1 MEWTKGECSKL
12 ISFVSACA
20 EDRDTNH
27 TRTKQPKGNLKG
39 SEARNFYENLVS
51 DEKITTSK
59 DEPVKNSTKK
69 TYPISTEENN
79 DRVGNSVYQASC
91 QSDIS
96 ELDINRY
103 LRYAQEGNIQQ
114 VKNMLKKGVSV
125 DSQDR
130 YGWTALMCAAHNGQF
145 EVVKHLLSIGADV
158 SVVDENNKNVSD
170 IARTAGFKKI
180 SLFIQKLKKG
190 ILQKDFQD
198 KKVDRKS
205 EEFYCQVC
213 KCNFTDVT
221 VKYHELSMVHLFN
234 SKKKAKDDP
243 FLLPASNKGYK
254 MMLRSGWDG
263 RKGLGPGGQGQRYPV
278 KTILKRDRK
287 CLGSLKDEKPKI
299 THFNANEKK
308 AIQRN
313 PERKLTKKILNK
325 RDQRAKEKK
334 QRQWERNLRSS
345 MSSDF

>member
-1 MEWTKGECSKL
+1 MEWTKAECSKL

-20 EDRDTNH
+20 EDNDTNQ
-27 TRTKQPKGNLKG
+27 TRTKKPKGNLKG

-51 DEKITTSK
+51 DENVTPSK
-59 DEPVKNSTKK
+59 DEPVKN
-69 TYPISTEENN
+69 STEENN
-79 DRVGNSVYQASC
+79 DRVGNSVNQASC

-114 VKNMLKKGVSV
+114 VKNMLKRGVSV

-130 YGWTALMCAAHNGQF
+130 YGWTALMCAAHNSQF
-145 EVVKHLLSIGADV
+145 EVVKYLLSIGADI

-170 IARTAGFKKI
+170 IATTAGLKKI
-180 SLFIQKLKKG
+180 SLFIQRWKKG

-198 KKVDRKS
+198 EKVDSKS

-213 KCNFTDVT
+213 KCNFTDMT

-243 FLLPASNKGYK
+243 FLLPVYNKGYK

-263 RKGLGPGGQGQRYPV
+263 RKGLGSEGQGQRYPV
-278 KTILKRDRK
+278 KTILKREEMFRFFEKRK
-287 CLGSLKDEKPKI
+287 TQNYS
-299 THFNANEKK
+299 F
-308 AIQRN
+308 
-313 PERKLTKKILNK
+313 
-325 RDQRAKEKK
+325 
-334 QRQWERNLRSS
+334 
-345 MSSDF
+345 